1 MSERLLNPSARYQR
15 VGKVLRNIHERF
27 DGKGYPDKKKG
38 EDIPLPARILAVA
51 DAYGSMTDDRPYR
64 QAHSPDYAV
73 QEIVKNS
80 GTQFDPAVVK
90 AFLQTVSS
98 EEKIN

>member
-1 MSERLLNPSARYQR
+1 
-15 VGKVLRNIHERF
+15 LRNIHERF

-38 EDIPLPARILAVA
+38 EDIPLPARILSVA
-51 DAYGSMTDDRPYR
+51 DAYGSMIDDRPYR
-64 QAHSPDYAV
+64 QAHSHEEAV

-80 GTQFDPAVVK
+80 GTQFDPAVVN

-98 EEKIN
+98 QQTIH